1 MRDLRK
7 CLLDEPLARLMAMAD
22 AWSIAIEVASPR
34 EAAELLAAHMLLPA
48 EAARAC
54 ADLPAPARDALAA
67 LAAARGRMPSAAFER
82 RAGAIRPMGPGRLER
97 ERPWLNPENAAETLW
112 YSGFIFRGFD
122 RNASAALEMMYIPTD
137 LLPLLADCLSPD
149 PDPSAEQPM
158 AFERDAAPG
167 KAPSG
172 KPMRSALL
180 DDVTSV
186 LAFYQNG
193 KIRAG
198 KTHPPQAILRG
209 GGGLAHM
216 LRNPDERRMEFLQ
229 HLIGQMGWLK
239 PGNPPRLNAA
249 PVMRWLQAPP
259 DEQREALLACWRD
272 DAAWNDLAHADPSL
286 KFEMAHAWANAP
298 ARERASILG
307 AWRGLMEAGQA
318 ADAAA
323 LAAHIK
329 QTQPDF
335 ARVDGRYDTWHIRDA
350 DGKFLHGFEHWDRI
364 EGALIRYVADGPLRW
379 LEQTETAIP
388 EGAVAPFEVE
398 AEARVRIA
406 SHLRFE
412 RFQLA
417 RVADFVSL
425 DEDGFTYRLTPSSLA
440 RAQEQGILARR
451 ATEFLERT
459 SGKPLPPS
467 AARAITRWGE
477 RGAEARL
484 EQATLLRV
492 KEAGI
497 LDKLLDLAE
506 IRKLDIERIA
516 PTLALVRASHAALVQ
531 AEAARNGLLVD
542 GG

>member
-7 CLLDEPLARLMAMAD
+7 CLLDEPLTRLMAMAD
-22 AWSIAIEVASPR
+22 AWNIAIEVASPR

-97 ERPWLNPENAAETLW
+97 ERPWLNPENAAEILW

-122 RNASAALEMMYIPTD
+122 RNASAPLEMMYIPTD
-137 LLPLLADCLSPD
+137 LLPLLAEGLSPD
-149 PDPSAEQPM
+149 PDPSPEQPM

-167 KAPSG
+167 KTQPGAT
-172 KPMRSALL
+172 MRSALL
-180 DDVTSV
+180 DDVTTL
-186 LAFYQNG
+186 LAFAQNA
-193 KIRAG
+193 KNRAG
-198 KTHPPQAILRG
+198 KPPSQLGGGELPRILRN
-209 GGGLAHM
+209 A
-216 LRNPDERRMEFLQ
+216 DERRIEFLQ
-229 HLIGQMGWLK
+229 HLIGQMGWRK
-239 PGNPPRLNAA
+239 PGSPPRLNAA

-272 DAAWNDLAHADPSL
+272 DTVWNDLAHADPAL
-286 KFEMAHAWANAP
+286 KFEMSHAWANAP
-298 ARERASILG
+298 ARERAAILG
-307 AWRGLMEAGQA
+307 AWRGLMEAGQV
-318 ADAAA
+318 ADGAS

-350 DGKFLHGFEHWDRI
+350 DGVFLHGFEHWDQI

-379 LEQTETAIP
+379 LEQTDPAAPETALD
-388 EGAVAPFEVE
+388 APFEVE
-398 AEARVRIA
+398 ADGRVKVA
-406 SHLRFE
+406 AHLRFE

-425 DEDGFTYRLTPSSLA
+425 GDDVFTYRLTPSSLA
-440 RAQEQGILARR
+440 RAQEQGIPARR
-451 ATEFLERT
+451 AMEFLEKT
-459 SGKPLPPS
+459 AGKPLPPS

-477 RGAEARL
+477 RGPEARL

-492 KEAGI
+492 KDAVI
-497 LDKLLDLAE
+497 LDKLLELAE
-506 IRKLDIERIA
+506 IRKLEVERIA
-516 PTLALVRASHAALVQ
+516 PTLALVRASQATLVQ
-531 AEAARNGLLVD
+531 AEATRNGLLVD